1 MATNWRVY
9 GSETVAAVLDKA
21 ELPGF
26 YREAIVGPNE
36 AALVI
41 RNGKLEEVVTEV
53 RLGTSG
59 FRDRLKGL
67 IGRESDAQVI
77 FVDTSPFDLTFCQ
90 WRRQTTVAERKC
102 TTKGH
107 RPAQGSAPIVQG
119 ECRPDS
125 RSGRQGGEL
134 GRVLGRPMRRLEAGN
149 QRSPCYA

>member
-67 IGRESDAQVI
+67 IGRESDAQVY
-77 FVDTSPFDLTFCQ
+77 
-90 WRRQTTVAERKC
+90 
-102 TTKGH
+102 
-107 RPAQGSAPIVQG
+107 SASV
-119 ECRPDS
+119 CANLNFSLRF
-125 RSGRQGGEL
+125 L
-134 GRVLGRPMRRLEAGN
+134 RLEAVG
-149 QRSPCYA
+149 Q